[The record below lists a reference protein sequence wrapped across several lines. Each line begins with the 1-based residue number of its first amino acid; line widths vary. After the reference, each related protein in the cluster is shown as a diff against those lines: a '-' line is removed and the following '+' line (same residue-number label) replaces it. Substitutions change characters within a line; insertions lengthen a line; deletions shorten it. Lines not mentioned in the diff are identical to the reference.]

1 MIHFSELRS
10 LLYEKNYTLGPDT
23 VKVTCKGVLGL
34 KITYDNKGNVTPDA
48 KIKKSTEDLAKK
60 NNVDIKW
67 IQQNPEWIPTLIG
80 NKQDIVKMIQTR
92 YKGVAIGKVTNFDD
106 YFKGGF
112 KALFKLHPAPKR

>member
-1 MIHFSELRS
+1 MKNFSELRS

-23 VKVTCKGVLGL
+23 VKVTYKGMGL
-34 KITYDNKGNVTPDA
+34 PIKYDGTGKVTPDA
-48 KIKKSTEDLAKK
+48 KIQKSIEDLAKK
-60 NNVDIKW
+60 NNVDVKW

-92 YKGVAIGKVTNFDD
+92 FKGVAIGKVTNFDD

-112 KALFKLHPAPKR
+112 KALFKLHPTPKR

>member
-1 MIHFSELRS
+1 MKTFSELRS
-10 LLYEKNYTLGPDT
+10 SLYEKNYTLGPDT
-23 VKVTCKGVLGL
+23 VKVTGKGVFGL
-34 KITYDNKGNVTPDA
+34 KITYDGKGDVTPDA
-48 KIKKSTEDLAKK
+48 KSKKSTEDLAKK
-60 NNVDIKW
+60 NNVDVKW

-112 KALFKLHPAPKR
+112 RFLFKLLINLKK